1 MEHFII
7 SGGFHNLLA
16 FLAAGII
23 GAMFGTRLPKE
34 IANMSTL
41 SFLIGLVQ
49 VLVVAAA
56 IVGIIYQT
64 EIMAFKSKG

>member
-16 FLAAGII
+16 FLAAVLV

-49 VLVVAAA
+49 VLIIAAA
-56 IVGIIYQT
+56 VVGIIYQT
-64 EIMAFKSKG
+64 EIMAFK